1 MKLSPR
7 VPAYNHL
14 LKLGTQR
21 EGAILLDIGCCCE
34 LPAAHDVTWVRLT
47 SGLVGNDVRKA
58 VADGFP
64 VHNVVATDIHPGQ

>member
-7 VPAYNHL
+7 IPAYNYL
-14 LKLGTQR
+14 LKLGEER

-34 LPAAHDVTWVRLT
+34 LPDTQNMSSVRLT
-47 SGLVGNDVRKA
+47 SGLVGNDVRKV